1 MVRFHIVVINFD
13 RICLFLNNFERIK
26 NFDPNRDQI
35 YIFDCSNNPQIE
47 QSKVME
53 FFEKKGWIFN
63 AQFHFIRRKNWG
75 VDQGARIDYFTFLN
89 QLPSP
94 PKYIWQF
101 QEHYLDLTSPA
112 SRFPAEMPRIG
123 GEIKPDIAPDELI
136 IDLDECEHIYEEY
149 PSVSLL
155 YAARLKMILFA
166 HLDGREWFYANGGN
180 SSIRTS
186 YALKV
191 YNQNLLDSYKMIYD
205 GTTDCALFMEMDL
218 GRKLT
223 KPGVKWYD
231 LISRYSF
238 DLPESLRKLETKN
251 NICLQQPQERNHE
264 DYYSPIYSK
273 YEQRSIKALA
283 TPSAL
288 RKVLIEIAFALYDI
302 KLILRKL
309 KRRILPQPASKPLIV
324 LQDGELKKY

>member
-1 MVRFHIVVINFD
+1 MVRFHIVVLNFE
-13 RICLFLNNFERIK
+13 RLILFLENFHRIK
-26 NFDPNRDQI
+26 NFDPKKDKI
-35 YIFDCSNNPQIE
+35 YILDCSNSYQKE
-47 QSKVME
+47 QQQLIN
-53 FFEKKGWIFN
+53 FLDGRGWKLN
-63 AQFHFIRRKNWG
+63 EQAYFIRRKNWG

-101 QEHYLDLTSPA
+101 QEHYLDLTSPV

-155 YAARLKMILFA
+155 YAARLKMILFT
-166 HLDGREWFYANGGN
+166 HIDGREWFYANGGN

-186 YALKV
+186 YALQI
-191 YNQNLLDSYKMIYD
+191 YNENVLDSYKMIYD
-205 GTTDCALFMEMDL
+205 GTTECALFMEMDL

-223 KPGVKWYD
+223 KAGVKWYD
-231 LISRYSF
+231 LISRYCF
-238 DLPESLRKLETKN
+238 DLPESLRKLEIKN
-251 NICLQQPQERNHE
+251 NICLQQPHERNHE
-264 DYYSPIYSK
+264 DYYSPMYSK
-273 YEQRSIKALA
+273 YEQRFIKALA
-283 TPSAL
+283 TPSAS

-324 LQDGELKKY
+324 LQDGEMKKY